1 MLHCVTMSTSE
12 VLPQS
17 RHIPEPAILAAVDLG
32 SNSFH
37 MIVCRIQ
44 HGQLLIMDRLRENVR
59 LGAGIDADNNL
70 TADAQGRGIACLTRF
85 AQRLSQLP
93 SNCIRVVGTN
103 TLRKARNAS
112 QFIKAAEAVLGHPIE
127 IISGVEEARLI
138 YLGVAHSI
146 AADKTRRLVIDIGG
160 GSTELII
167 GEQFKPLRM
176 ESLQI
181 GCVSLSERF
190 FNGGVLSNKAF
201 KSAEIAAMQELDP
214 IIAHYKKLK
223 WQNTIGASG
232 TIRAIDRILTATGWS
247 KSGISRDGLKQLL
260 THLRNCDH
268 ISKLNLPDLDAERA
282 PVLPG
287 GVVILSAIFK
297 ALDIDTLKVSD
308 GALREGLIHD
318 LHGRFYHE
326 DVRTVSVQSL
336 AERYHT
342 DAEQIARVT
351 ITAKQLFQQANKDW
365 SLTDEDAQWL
375 RWAVAL
381 HEIGLD
387 ISHSQYQKHGAYVIE
402 HTDLAGFSRE
412 EQRYLALLVLAQR
425 RKFPDKNFRE
435 LAEDQAKIAR
445 RIAII
450 LRIAILLHRS
460 RSTDALPK
468 ILLQTRGRSLTVRFP
483 PQWLGQH
490 PLTEA
495 DLQQEARYLEEA
507 DFTLVIEDN

>member
-1 MLHCVTMSTSE
+1 MSSIE
-12 VLPQS
+12 SLPQS
-17 RHIPEPAILAAVDLG
+17 HLQSEPAFLAAVDLG

-37 MIVCRIQ
+37 MIVCRVQ
-44 HGQLLIMDRLRENVR
+44 NGQLLILDRLRENVR
-59 LGAGIDADNNL
+59 LGAGIDKDTNL
-70 TADAQGRGIACLTRF
+70 TADAQGRGLACLTRF

-103 TLRKARNAS
+103 TLRKVRNAS

-146 AADKTRRLVIDIGG
+146 GADKTRRLVIDIGG

-181 GCVSLSERF
+181 GCVTLSERF
-190 FNGGVLSNKAF
+190 FSGGVLNNKAI
-201 KSAEIAAMQELDP
+201 KSAEIAAMQELEP
-214 IIAHYKKLK
+214 VIAHYKKLK
-223 WQNTIGASG
+223 WQNTVGASG
-232 TIRAIDRILTATGWS
+232 TIRAIDRILSATGWS
-247 KSGISRDGLKQLL
+247 KTGITRDGLKQLL
-260 THLRNCDH
+260 NHLRECDH
-268 ISKLNLPDLDAERA
+268 ISKINLPELDAERA

-287 GVVILSAIFK
+287 GAVILSAIFK
-297 ALDIDTLKVSD
+297 TLDIESLRVSD

-318 LHGRFYHE
+318 LRGRIYHE
-326 DVRTVSVQSL
+326 DVRTLSVQGL
-336 AERYHT
+336 AERYHS
-342 DAEQIARVT
+342 DPEQIARVSRT
-351 ITAKQLFQQANKDW
+351 TKLLFQQAGKDW
-365 SLTDEDAQWL
+365 NLSEEDEQWL
-375 RWAVAL
+375 QWAAHL

-412 EQRYLALLVLAQR
+412 EQRHLALLVLAQR
-425 RKFPDKNFRE
+425 RKFPEKNFRE
-435 LAEDQAKIAR
+435 LPQAQEKSAR
-445 RIAII
+445 RLAII
-450 LRIAILLHRS
+450 LRLAILLHRS

-468 ILLQTRGRSLTVRFP
+468 IQLHTRGRSITIRFP

-507 DFTLVIEDN
+507 DITLVIEDT